1 MIALSRTRP
10 MSINFFAAAF
20 LSAALIAFLDGMQ
33 DIPGFQAMMRA
44 NVPQIDWTRD
54 AAIVTLS
61 ARLSIAL
68 IPIAMV
74 WLSAVRFARWMV
86 TALSL
91 VKLLNLPQGHRLI
104 TGGGAGEPLADAAWV
119 AAMMLGLF
127 AVAMLFTPASN
138 RWFAEKGGVDPA
150 VFE

>member
-1 MIALSRTRP
+1 VIALSRTRP
-10 MSINFFAAAF
+10 LGINIFAAAF
-20 LSAALIAFLDGMQ
+20 LSAALIAFLDGMRDLPAFQ
-33 DIPGFQAMMRA
+33 NAMSQNLPDI
-44 NVPQIDWTRD
+44 VWTRD

-68 IPIAMV
+68 IPIVMV

-86 TALSL
+86 TILGL
-91 VKLLNLPQGHRLI
+91 GKLLNLPEGLRLMAD
-104 TGGGAGEPLADAAWV
+104 GAPVDTAWLASLA
-119 AAMMLGLF
+119 LTLI

-138 RWFAEKGGVDPA
+138 RWFADKGKEADPA

>member
-10 MSINFFAAAF
+10 LTINIFAAAF

-33 DIPGFQAMMRA
+33 DLPGFQATMQA
-44 NVPQIDWTRD
+44 SLPGIDWTRD

-86 TALSL
+86 TILWG
-91 VKLLNLPQGHRLI
+91 VRLLNLPEGHRFI
-104 TGGGAGEPLADAAWV
+104 TGGGAGEPLVGAAWG
-119 AAMMLGLF
+119 ASMLLGLIA
-127 AVAMLFTPASN
+127 AVMLFTPASN

>member
-1 MIALSRTRP
+1 MIPLSRTRP
-10 MSINFFAAAF
+10 LTINIFAAAF

-33 DIPGFQAMMRA
+33 DIPGYQATMRA
-44 NVPQIDWTRD
+44 SLPHIDWTRD

-86 TALSL
+86 TILWG
-91 VKLLNLPQGHRLI
+91 VKLLNLPEGHRFI
-104 TGGGAGEPLADAAWV
+104 IGGGAGEPLVGAAWGLS
-119 AAMMLGLF
+119 MLFGLI
-127 AVAMLFTPASN
+127 AVVMLFTPASN
-138 RWFAEKGGVDPA
+138 RWFADKGGVDPA
-150 VFE
+150 VFD